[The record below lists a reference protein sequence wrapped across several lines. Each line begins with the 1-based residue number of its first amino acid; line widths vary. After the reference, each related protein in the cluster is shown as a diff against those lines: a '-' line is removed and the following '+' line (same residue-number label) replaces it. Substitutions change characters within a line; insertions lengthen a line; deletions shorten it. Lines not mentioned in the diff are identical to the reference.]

1 MRKIT
6 KKGKIIALIIL
17 ILSATLFTIFGISET
32 RVDIFNA
39 ITRSNKALQYYD
51 ENTVFVLFTKYL
63 DTNQSVIANTS
74 VQTQTVDKL
83 DYKIDIPEIPGY
95 EPLVDKLEGTLDQ
108 EGIEYLESLDYVKV
122 VVKDNIYNIYITIT
136 YDAAP
141 SAYSIVYYEQDTD
154 LEGYTEIKIETIG
167 GTSGNYTG
175 EIYTGDNV
183 VISPEEKEGFL
194 INTEKT
200 KLTGRVEAYGAKTF
214 EVYYDREAHYL
225 YTYNTGDVYYEPM
238 IIKYGQEIV
247 LDEEPT
253 YSGYIFDG
261 WTYSTSM
268 DGEKIDKP
276 SSMPDYNIYAE
287 AKWIK
292 SDTHYTLSY
301 YTQNPDDDG
310 YTNIGTSE
318 VAAVSGDN
326 LKDKDQTDLKELIE
340 DGFLS
345 ARGDTAEYYYYNEEK
360 TKTENRNFDI
370 VVEGKGV
377 TVVPIYFDRHVYN
390 ITLDFDDDDYSTR
403 AEVLMN
409 GTTYTDSY
417 TFQARYEQNLLEH
430 WITADDFT
438 TFPKGSRN
446 YYFRGWKANGN
457 STTYVSL
464 RLNLTSTMIE
474 DADSDRN
481 IVYYAQYATSS
492 TSRDLRYLFESFD
505 QETTTT
511 SDTRVLYNG
520 KYYEVADEYSQKV
533 YSSSSMSA
541 KEIAGVTNVGQK
553 RANSTYQF
561 FYDRNILKITLYNM
575 NNVYVEKEL
584 KYGQSIEEFVNTQ
597 LNPEDFSLETPG
609 TKDWKFEGWYQD
621 SNYMVPMVWT
631 NSDGS
636 YKTMTD
642 NLVLYAKWS
651 APTYTVTF
659 NTNGGTWTET
669 DSKYVKVDDETY
681 TLTVVEGESLVK
693 PSNPT
698 KVGNIATA
706 WNYDV
711 NTESVEYLFSDSQ
724 KVYSDLILDL
734 QYQPNMNIPY
744 KVRYIE
750 AQYKDGVLIEDIS
763 DYENIVDL
771 APSKEVYNNAY
782 GSTVIEDP
790 VDIYDMENE
799 DNYFVVNLRSETL
812 TLTSEDID
820 ENVIYFLYAKNPI
833 VPYTVYYVKYQEDAN
848 GNPIVYD
855 YGDIPEDD
863 VLLGTKSSTVAA
875 GYATELADDID
886 GWTVNGS
893 YSQTIK
899 LTLKSS
905 LNTMYFYYNQNT
917 TGEYLINFF
926 FMDENGE
933 YSENADFTYTSEEAG
948 GKILYA
954 SDFVGFTFENG
965 PTDSDYAGRELDL
978 NKSEDAYLI
987 ITTTD
992 EVSAMDL
999 YFKNVDNLS
1008 YTVKYQDE
1016 DGNKLLEDKNVDNQ
1030 TYSSTVKETAPA
1042 IEGYTVANGENEK
1055 SIKIGLN
1062 TNEIIFTYVKRTDL
1076 EYTVRYLEQGSN
1088 TQIADAEIVK
1098 NQTYKSEV
1106 TKQAKDIAGYDI
1118 VNKEE
1123 SITIEITGN
1132 EIIFYYTKRTDL
1144 EYTVRYLEQNTNT
1157 ELETAKVVTGQTYKS
1172 TATEKAIDIDGYN
1185 KVKEEDTITI
1195 EATGNEIIFY
1205 YVKRNDLSYTV
1216 NYYEKGTT
1224 NELTES
1230 KIVDGQT
1237 FKSEITEEA
1246 IVIPGYDKVEPS
1258 QDTIIIG
1265 TATNVLNFYYEKRT
1279 DLEYTV
1285 KYLEQ
1290 GTNVELKTAKIVTG
1304 QTYKSTAT
1312 EKAID
1317 IDGYDKVKEE
1327 DTITIEATGN
1337 EIIFYY
1343 TRKTGLSYKIEY
1355 YYNGEIDSNKT
1366 IESTA
1371 TYLDVIDD
1379 YQDNIIDGY
1388 KLDRTENLP
1397 LTITTD
1403 ENANVIKIYYVSDEN
1418 QTKEISYT
1426 VEYYKENVL
1435 QEADTQVNKKV
1446 VQLLEDEVLTVD
1458 KNTINLSDKYFGYKL
1473 DNTQTGTIPDQ
1484 VNNGDVIKVY
1494 YVIDDANTKDLYYT
1508 VEYYKEN
1515 VLQETDT
1522 QRVETTVQIL
1532 APDTLD
1538 VNKGEINTIDK
1549 YFGYKLD
1556 KTMPEEIPN
1565 QITTGETIKVY
1576 YVIDETQTK
1585 ELSYTIE
1592 YYKDGEKQVTDTKE
1606 ITVSVQV
1613 LKPDTITV
1621 DTNNIET
1628 TGKYAGYKLEKTSP
1642 ETIPSVVNN
1651 GDVIKIYYIKDE
1663 FEYTVEYYYDGVLDQ
1678 TKTENNIAIYG
1689 DTIKEYTDK
1698 NITGYRLEKTE
1709 NLPLQ
1714 ISRNEEDNVI
1724 KIYYIV
1730 DDGNTKTLNY
1740 TVEYYK
1746 DGVLQEGDTQIEYK
1760 TVQILQPD
1768 TFEVDK
1774 TKINLTDKY
1783 VGYKLEKTNPN
1794 PIQEVATTGD
1804 VIKVYYVKDDF
1815 KYTVEYYYEGVQD
1828 TSKTE
1833 ELVGKFEEVIDTYT
1847 DKINEKYNLEKTE
1860 NFPMKITEDTNNNV
1874 IKVYYTKK
1882 LSTITVHYYL
1892 NEESKTRDANTDN
1905 TRFSVSQDV
1914 VIKDKVDTVHTI
1926 SQATDVAEKYELVKK
1941 PETEEITMTVEPIEV
1956 EYIYKLKEAKVIV
1969 NYIERGSGKKLS
1981 TQTIEGQV
1989 DDFYQTTP
1997 KTLKG
2002 YTYVSKHE
2010 PKNQAGNMT
2019 LEPITVVYYYDP
2031 IPQGNGNN
2039 LQPVQGGGNSND
2051 NNQSNN
2057 INNNNNSSNKNKH
2070 NNGDN
2075 GLYMGDNEIFINTS
2089 IIIIVIAINAIQ
2101 LTISYDGRTMK
2112 KSKRSTKRG
2121 DDKGKKHIA
2130 KRKM

>member
-1062 TNEIIFTYVKRTDL
+1062 TNEIIFTYAKRTDL
-1076 EYTVRYLEQGSN
+1076 EYTVG
-1088 TQIADAEIVK
+1088 
-1098 NQTYKSEV
+1098 
-1106 TKQAKDIAGYDI
+1106 
-1118 VNKEE
+1118 
-1123 SITIEITGN
+1123 
-1132 EIIFYYTKRTDL
+1132 
-1144 EYTVRYLEQNTNT
+1144 YLEQNTNT
-1157 ELETAKVVTGQTYKS
+1157 ELEAAKV
-1172 TATEKAIDIDGYN
+1172 I
-1185 KVKEEDTITI
+1185 
-1195 EATGNEIIFY
+1195 
-1205 YVKRNDLSYTV
+1205 
-1216 NYYEKGTT
+1216 
-1224 NELTES
+1224 
-1230 KIVDGQT
+1230 
-1237 FKSEITEEA
+1237 
-1246 IVIPGYDKVEPS
+1246 
-1258 QDTIIIG
+1258 
-1265 TATNVLNFYYEKRT
+1265 
-1279 DLEYTV
+1279 
-1285 KYLEQ
+1285 
-1290 GTNVELKTAKIVTG
+1290 TG

-1435 QEADTQVNKKV
+1435 QESDTQVNKKV